1 MEPSGTA
8 VRARPATATA
18 TTSTATATSAVR
30 ARAATAGAV
39 RPVHRAGVARQ
50 AALAR
55 RAYAVTVLRALARTQ
70 QGRPVAQVR
79 RLVKDALTPLG
90 VRLTPD
96 QYQQLAGDLTAG
108 RTVTLP

>member
-1 MEPSGTA
+1 VDATGTG
-8 VRARPATATA
+8 VRARPAT
-18 TTSTATATSAVR
+18 TTSATGLVR
-30 ARAATAGAV
+30 ARSAAAGAS
-39 RPVHRAGVARQ
+39 RPVRRAGVAAQ
-50 AALAR
+50 AAQAR
-55 RAYAVTVLRALARTQ
+55 RAYAETVLRGLARTQ

-96 QYQQLAGDLTAG
+96 QCQQLAVDLTAG

>member
-1 MEPSGTA
+1 MDAAGTA
-8 VRARPATATA
+8 VRARPATAT
-18 TTSTATATSAVR
+18 SATSVVR
-30 ARAATAGAV
+30 ARSASAGPV
-39 RPVHRAGVARQ
+39 RPVRRPGVARQ

-55 RAYAVTVLRALARTQ
+55 RAYAVTVLRGLARTQ

-96 QYQQLAGDLTAG
+96 QWQQLAADLTAG

>member
-1 MEPSGTA
+1 MDAAGTG
-8 VRARPATATA
+8 VRARPATAT
-18 TTSTATATSAVR
+18 TTSAVR
-30 ARAATAGAV
+30 GRAATAGAV
-39 RPVHRAGVARQ
+39 GPVRRAGVARQ

-55 RAYAVTVLRALARTQ
+55 RAYAVTVLRGLARTQ

-96 QYQQLAGDLTAG
+96 QYQQLAADLTAG
-108 RTVTLP
+108 RTATLP

>member
-1 MEPSGTA
+1 MGAPGTA
-8 VRARPATATA
+8 VRARPATA
-18 TTSTATATSAVR
+18 STASATGAVR
-30 ARAATAGAV
+30 ARSASAGAS
-39 RPVHRAGVARQ
+39 RPTRRPGMAAQ
-50 AALAR
+50 AAQAR

-90 VRLTPD
+90 VRLTPN
-96 QYQQLAGDLTAG
+96 QYQQLAADLTTG

>member
-1 MEPSGTA
+1 MGAPGTA
-8 VRARPATATA
+8 VRARPAAA
-18 TTSTATATSAVR
+18 TTANVTSAVR
-30 ARAATAGAV
+30 ARSATAIAS
-39 RPVHRAGVARQ
+39 RPVRRAGVARQ
-50 AALAR
+50 AAQAR
-55 RAYAVTVLRALARTQ
+55 HAYAVTVLRGLARTQ

-96 QYQQLAGDLTAG
+96 QYQQLAADLTAG

>member
-1 MEPSGTA
+1 MDAAGTG
-8 VRARPATATA
+8 VRARPATATTA
-18 TTSTATATSAVR
+18 TTASAER
-30 ARAATAGAV
+30 GRSAAAGAS
-39 RPVHRAGVARQ
+39 RPTRRPGVARQ

-55 RAYAVTVLRALARTQ
+55 RAYAVTVLRGLARTQ
-70 QGRPVAQVR
+70 QGKPVAQVR

-96 QYQQLAGDLTAG
+96 QYQQVAADLTAG

>member
-1 MEPSGTA
+1 MGVPSTA
-8 VRARPATATA
+8 VRARPATAT
-18 TTSTATATSAVR
+18 TASAVR
-30 ARAATAGAV
+30 GRSASAGAS
-39 RPVHRAGVARQ
+39 RPVRRPGVARQ

-55 RAYAVTVLRALARTQ
+55 RAYAETVLRGLARTQ

-96 QYQQLAGDLTAG
+96 QCQQLAADLTAG

>member
-1 MEPSGTA
+1 VDAAGTG
-8 VRARPATATA
+8 VRARPATAT
-18 TTSTATATSAVR
+18 TTTTSAVR
-30 ARAATAGAV
+30 GRAASAGAV
-39 RPVHRAGVARQ
+39 RPVRRAGVARQ

-55 RAYAVTVLRALARTQ
+55 RAYAVTVLRGLARTQ

-96 QYQQLAGDLTAG
+96 QYQQLAADLTAG
-108 RTVTLP
+108 RTATLP

>member
-1 MEPSGTA
+1 MGSSGTA
-8 VRARPATATA
+8 VQARPATAT
-18 TTSTATATSAVR
+18 TGPVRGRSA
-30 ARAATAGAV
+30 AAGALRLV
-39 RPVHRAGVARQ
+39 RRPGVARQ
-50 AALAR
+50 AAQAR
-55 RAYAVTVLRALARTQ
+55 RAYAVTVLRGLARSQ

-96 QYQQLAGDLTAG
+96 QYRQLATDLTAG

>member
-1 MEPSGTA
+1 
-8 VRARPATATA
+8 VRPARCEPGRLRRGRFAR
-18 TTSTATATSAVR
+18 SAGR
-30 ARAATAGAV
+30 
-39 RPVHRAGVARQ
+39 GVAAQ

-55 RAYAVTVLRALARTQ
+55 RAYAETVLRGLTTTQ

-79 RLVKDALTPLG
+79 RLVKDALTHLG

-96 QYQQLAGDLTAG
+96 QYQQLAGDLTTG

>member
-1 MEPSGTA
+1 MDASGT
-8 VRARPATATA
+8 
-18 TTSTATATSAVR
+18 AVR

-39 RPVHRAGVARQ
+39 RPVRRAGVARQ

-55 RAYAVTVLRALARTQ
+55 RAYAVTVLRGLARTQ
-70 QGRPVAQVR
+70 HGRPVAQVR

-96 QYQQLAGDLTAG
+96 QCQQLAADLTAG

>member
-8 VRARPATATA
+8 VRARPATTAA
-18 TTSTATATSAVR
+18 TTSAASAAR
-30 ARAATAGAV
+30 ARAATAGAL
-39 RPVHRAGVARQ
+39 RPVHRPGVARQ
-50 AALAR
+50 AAQAR

>member
-1 MEPSGTA
+1 MAMDAAGTG
-8 VRARPATATA
+8 VRARPATAT
-18 TTSTATATSAVR
+18 TTSAATAVR
-30 ARAATAGAV
+30 ARAASAGAS
-39 RPVHRAGVARQ
+39 RPTRRAGVAAQ

-55 RAYAVTVLRALARTQ
+55 RAYAVTVLRGPARTQ
-70 QGRPVAQVR
+70 QHRPVAQVR

-96 QYQQLAGDLTAG
+96 QCQQLVADLTAG

>member
-1 MEPSGTA
+1 MQAPGPA
-8 VRARPATATA
+8 VRARPPPA
-18 TTSTATATSAVR
+18 TTTSATRTVR
-30 ARAATAGAV
+30 ARSAAAGAS
-39 RPVHRAGVARQ
+39 RPVRRPGVAAQ
-50 AALAR
+50 AR
-55 RAYAVTVLRALARTQ
+55 RAYAVTVLRGLAPTQ

-96 QYQQLAGDLTAG
+96 RWQQLAGDLTAG